1 MKPITALMISTLAG
15 VSTFVL
21 EGSDPKAH
29 AAAYRVPDGPDWR
42 QDMLARDPGET
53 GIDNRLA
60 KITSHLDLSPSQATR
75 VRAILDREHNRIEAL
90 LLTAPLSLRRDQFV
104 ADRNEMRSKT
114 RQQIDVLLTNDQLE
128 LAQAMHRAAL
138 QRS

>member
-29 AAAYRVPDGPDWR
+29 AAAFRVPDGPDWR
-42 QDMLARDPGET
+42 QAMLASDPGET
-53 GIDNRLA
+53 GIEHRLE

-75 VRAILDREHNRIEAL
+75 VRAILVREHNRIEAV
-90 LLTAPLSLRRDQFV
+90 LLTAPPSLRRDQFV
-104 ADRNEMRSKT
+104 AERNEMRSKT

>member
-15 VSTFVL
+15 VTTFVL
-21 EGSDPKAH
+21 EGSSPQAH
-29 AAAYRVPDGPDWR
+29 AAAFRVPDGPDWR

-53 GIDNRLA
+53 GIDHHLA
-60 KITSHLDLSPSQATR
+60 MIASRLDLTPAQATR

-90 LLTAPLSLRRDQFV
+90 LLTAPASLGRDEFV
-104 ADRNEMRSKT
+104 AERNEIRSKT
-114 RQQIDVLLTNDQLE
+114 QQQIHVLLTSEQLE
-128 LAQAMHRAAL
+128 LAQAMHAAAP